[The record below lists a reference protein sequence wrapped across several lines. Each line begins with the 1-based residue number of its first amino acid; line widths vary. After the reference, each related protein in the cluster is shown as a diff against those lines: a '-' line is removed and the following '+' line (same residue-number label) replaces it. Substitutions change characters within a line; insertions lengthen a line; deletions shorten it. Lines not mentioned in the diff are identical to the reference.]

1 MPAYQAVPRFPE
13 STVER
18 MRHAAQQVTAW
29 VEHQPTQQ
37 MEIPRRLRGQT
48 TSYMYLDS
56 LGFMPDD
63 IELASLRPESLE
75 HYQHPIVFSMPAL
88 SPEATA
94 QLRERLTPK
103 VQNMWEYNPTY
114 TQADLQG
121 RCWTPYNLS
130 SMLLREVQS
139 PFQRL
144 AFIGLFNA
152 FNPVSIPDCV
162 SKISCALMQRK
173 DTINITFSLTSEFLA
188 MPTFQD
194 ILLVLDQITGA
205 AEKLQQA
212 AQYTCQ
218 MPLQLNEDPKVSQ
231 MKTHEKSKSGVRA
244 EWTTILDF
252 SVLLTDVTTES

>member
-1 MPAYQAVPRFPE
+1 MPAYQAVPEFPVF
-13 STVER
+13 TVER

-29 VEHQPTQQ
+29 EERQPTQQ
-37 MEIPRRLRGQT
+37 ANVPRCLRGQT
-48 TSYMYLDS
+48 TNYLYLDS

-63 IELASLRPESLE
+63 IELTSLRPEALE
-75 HYQHPIVFSMPAL
+75 HHQQPAVFSMHAL

-103 VQNMWEYNPTY
+103 VQSMWDYNPAY

-130 SMLLREVQS
+130 PMLFSVIQS

-144 AFIGLFNA
+144 AFMGLFNA
-152 FNPVSIPDCV
+152 FHPVSVPDCV
-162 SKISCALMQRK
+162 SKVSCVLTHKK
-173 DTINITFSLTSEFLA
+173 DTVSITFSLTSEFLA

-194 ILLVLDQITGA
+194 ILLVLDQITEA

-218 MPLQLNEDPKVSQ
+218 IPLQLNEDPKVSQ
-231 MKTHEKSKSGVRA
+231 MKTHETSKSGVRA